1 MRIELIRR
9 RIPQHTVSSNHVDR
23 VKYHDLRDDSGA
35 ELQNWCKAGRLL
47 VMKFQVGIVLHDA
60 RIYLASFDIWK
71 EVSNRNF
78 SEQCGYGLDLR
89 YTGFSITVQAQPH
102 R

>member
-23 VKYHDLRDDSGA
+23 VKYHDLHDDSGA

-47 VMKFQVGIVLHDA
+47 VMKFQVGIVLHGA
-60 RIYLASFDIWK
+60 CIYMISSTLGRKSRT
-71 EVSNRNF
+71 VSML
-78 SEQCGYGLDLR
+78 YGAA
-89 YTGFSITVQAQPH
+89 TV
-102 R
+102 